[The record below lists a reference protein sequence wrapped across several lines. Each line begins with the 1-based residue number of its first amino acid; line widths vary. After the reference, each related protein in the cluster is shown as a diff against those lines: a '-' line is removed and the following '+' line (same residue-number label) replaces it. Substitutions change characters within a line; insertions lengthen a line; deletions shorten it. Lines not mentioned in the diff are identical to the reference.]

1 MSQTRTGR
9 RAWRVTVALLA
20 CGALSAGLAAVP
32 AWAPTCGAMCASSG
46 PPVHPPTSKAQ
57 CKDGGWQT
65 FLDAHGD
72 RAFKNQGDCVSFV
85 ETGK

>member
-9 RAWRVTVALLA
+9 RARRVTVALLA
-20 CGALSAGLAAVP
+20 GGALSAGVAAVP
-32 AWAPTCGAMCASSG
+32 AWAPTCGTSCGMSP

-57 CKDGGWQT
+57 CKDDGWQT

-72 RAFKNQGDCVSFV
+72 QAFRNQGDCVSFV
-85 ETGK
+85 ETGR